1 MAGRARLVLIVE
13 VNTKIGKYMEQQVKV
28 SILVPFYNV
37 ENYVGRCV
45 ESLFTQ
51 TYQNLEFVFVDNCST
66 DKSREVIND
75 CIDRHGVANRCKMI
89 LHEQNMG
96 ISVSR
101 NDCLDNATGDYFL
114 FVDSDDY
121 IEPDMVQLLVEAA
134 MKEDAD
140 IAGCGYIEEYAD
152 HSVECPQR
160 YTNDHDEM
168 MRAITLLTLKGV
180 MWKLLIRRSIVTEHP
195 EVHFIPDPNMV
206 DDYLFCNQVFYYA
219 RRFASVD
226 RCLYHWVQYNPNNY
240 THKAA
245 YNVETQANAVRKV
258 ESFYREK
265 GVYDTVKNEL
275 RQRKF
280 VLKLPLLLDKHC
292 LDVKRWRS
300 LFPESNDAWQE
311 MDFPK
316 GNQLLF
322 RLAQSPLYWLIP
334 LLKK

>member
-1 MAGRARLVLIVE
+1 
-13 VNTKIGKYMEQQVKV
+13 
-28 SILVPFYNV
+28 
-37 ENYVGRCV
+37 
-45 ESLFTQ
+45 
-51 TYQNLEFVFVDNCST
+51 
-66 DKSREVIND
+66 
-75 CIDRHGVANRCKMI
+75 
-89 LHEQNMG
+89 
-96 ISVSR
+96 
-101 NDCLDNATGDYFL
+101 
-114 FVDSDDY
+114 
-121 IEPDMVQLLVEAA
+121 
-134 MKEDAD
+134 
-140 IAGCGYIEEYAD
+140 
-152 HSVECPQR
+152 
-160 YTNDHDEM
+160 
-168 MRAITLLTLKGV
+168 